1 MDSSSNTTTDV
12 SKEKLP
18 RHIAVIMD
26 GNGRWAKKRSLPRVR
41 GHQVGMES
49 VRAVISTCART
60 GIEYLSLYAFSTEN
74 WLRPETEVR
83 ALMLLLKTFAQKEFD
98 NLHRANICVR
108 AMGEI
113 ERLPKDIYGLVQN
126 VLEKTKD
133 NTGMVL
139 NIGWSYGARE
149 EIVRAAKTIA
159 DKAARGELDPAA
171 IDKECIEQH
180 LYTADIPDPD
190 LLIRTSGEMRISNFM
205 LWQIAYTELYVTNV
219 LWPDFRE
226 EETLRAIAEYQTR
239 KRRFGRTD
247 EQISVNA

>member
-1 MDSSSNTTTDV
+1 MDSNNTTDV

-26 GNGRWAKKRSLPRVR
+26 GNGRWAKKRSLPRIH
-41 GHQVGMES
+41 GHQVGMDS
-49 VRAVISTCART
+49 VRAVISTCARA
-60 GIEYLSLYAFSTEN
+60 GIKYLSLYAFSTEN

-83 ALMLLLKTFAQKEFD
+83 ALMLLLKTFVQKEFN
-98 NLHRANICVR
+98 NLHRANIRVL

-113 ERLPKDIYGLVQN
+113 ERLPKDIYSLVQK

-139 NIGWSYGARE
+139 NIAWSYGARE
-149 EIVRAAKTIA
+149 EITRAVSTIA
-159 DKAARGELDPAA
+159 NKVARGELDPAT
-171 IDKECIEQH
+171 IDKQCIAQH

-190 LLIRTSGEMRISNFM
+190 LLIRTSGEMRISNFL
-205 LWQIAYTELYVTNV
+205 LWQIAYTELYVTDV

-226 EETLRAIAEYQTR
+226 EETLRAIAEYETR